1 MSNFSN
7 ENERKPSWGHPM
19 TDFGIQPCTVCSATD
34 SKFLFD
40 KTSDGRGE
48 GNISLYQ
55 CTSCK
60 TVYLA
65 KYNQLYDDGLY
76 AYYQKYQGKN
86 KEDLYNPLTRKSYKK
101 VLRLLTSYGGGK
113 SILDVGCGKGDFVD
127 AALSEG
133 YKVEGIELAQHAVDI
148 AQGFGLPVSHLDFF
162 SNKIEESSR
171 DIVTMF
177 EVIEHLP
184 DPVAFLHR
192 AEMVVR
198 PGGLIYITTPN
209 FNSLDRRV
217 FGSKWRAIHREH
229 LSYFTPSTL
238 LGVIRKNTALELLHS
253 ETRNVSEELIDS
265 IKNLVRRKSSQQIE
279 QNPIIKSGTE
289 NPTDFRTRIEKSTW
303 LLLLKR
309 GANSALSAMSLGST
323 IVMILRRPE

>member
-1 MSNFSN
+1 MPEF
-7 ENERKPSWGHPM
+7 R
-19 TDFGIQPCTVCSATD
+19 IQPCTVCSATS

-40 KTSDGRGE
+40 KTSDGRGD
-48 GNISLYQ
+48 GSISLYQ
-55 CTSCK
+55 CRSCK

-65 KYNQLYDDGLY
+65 NYKQSYDDSLY
-76 AYYQKYQGKN
+76 AYYQKSQGKN
-86 KEDLYNPLTRKSYKK
+86 KEELYNPLTRKSCKQ
-101 VLRLLTSYGGGK
+101 VLRLLTSYGGGR

-133 YKVEGIELAQHAVDI
+133 YKVEGIELSQPAVDI

-184 DPVAFLHR
+184 DPVAFLRR

-198 PGGLIYITTPN
+198 PGGLIYMTTPN

-217 FGSKWRAIHREH
+217 FGSQWKAIHREH
-229 LSYFTPSTL
+229 INYFTPSTL
-238 LGVIRKNTALELLHS
+238 LGVIRKNTALKLLHS
-253 ETRNVSEELIDS
+253 ETRNVSVELINS
-265 IKNLVRRKSSQQIE
+265 IKNLVRRKLPKNIE
-279 QNPIIKSGTE
+279 Y
-289 NPTDFRTRIEKSTW
+289 NPTVQNRTESPTDLRTQIEKSTW

-309 GANSALSAMSLGST
+309 GANSALSAMSLGSK